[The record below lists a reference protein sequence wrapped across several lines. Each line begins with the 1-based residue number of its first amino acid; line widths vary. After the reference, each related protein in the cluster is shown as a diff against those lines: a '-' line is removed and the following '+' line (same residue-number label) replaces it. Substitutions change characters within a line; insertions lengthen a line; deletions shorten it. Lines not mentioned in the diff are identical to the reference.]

1 MESTDNSSLHADI
14 RVLNELLRLFR
25 ATTEK
30 ELGRIQELQN
40 SVTVIGTRCEDKT
53 CVYDKTFE
61 KYENVKE
68 YISKLDSRLGYLER
82 DHGELENV
90 LNKVREAEQKRLN
103 DALSKTE
110 NTLEN
115 TRNKAYYVVWKIIP
129 IVISVASVV
138 ILLFSK

>member
-1 MESTDNSSLHADI
+1 MESTDNSSLRADI

-61 KYENVKE
+61 KHENVKE
-68 YISKLDSRLGYLER
+68 LISGLDSRLGYLER
-82 DHGELENV
+82 GHGELENL

-115 TRNKAYYVVWKIIP
+115 TRNKAYYMIWKIIP
-129 IVISVASVV
+129 IVISVVSVV
-138 ILLFSK
+138 VSLFW